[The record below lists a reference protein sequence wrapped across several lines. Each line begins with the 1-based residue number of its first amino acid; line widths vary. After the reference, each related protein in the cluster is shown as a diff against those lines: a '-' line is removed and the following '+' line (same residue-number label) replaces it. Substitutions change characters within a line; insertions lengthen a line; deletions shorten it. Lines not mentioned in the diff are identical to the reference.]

1 MDGGIGIIEMLE
13 ATNIIALVGAG
24 NKNKFNKDCL
34 LIWDDSKSLVLC
46 EFRFPCYILN
56 VKINREK

>member
-13 ATNIIALVGAG
+13 ATNIIALVGGG

-34 LIWDDSKSLVLC
+34 LIWDDAKSLVLC
-46 EFRFPCYILN
+46 D
-56 VKINREK
+56 